1 MSEISEI
8 SEMSEPVR
16 VDLVQCLCP
25 ARHCIMAAAFQCPP
39 GTQEEAIELCRS
51 SIERNIADKQ
61 MQPWCGIC
69 AAPRNSWSFE
79 IASLPGLTLD
89 AVMPA
94 LRASEAAQ
102 METAA
107 TVKAVERHSRN

>member
-1 MSEISEI
+1 
-8 SEMSEPVR
+8 MSEPVR

-39 GTQEEAIELCRS
+39 GTPEEALELCRS
-51 SIERNIADKQ
+51 SIERNIATKQ
-61 MQPWCGIC
+61 IEPRCGLC
-69 AAPRNSWSFE
+69 QAPRESWSFE
-79 IASLPGLTLD
+79 IATLPGRTLD
-89 AVMPA
+89 DVMPA

-107 TVKAVERHSRN
+107 AVQAVERHSRN